1 MSAYETEGGSASER
15 RGLRDRLSSQ
25 AEDTIGRLADDLLEN
40 QVINSALQR
49 AFGARELVSQA
60 QESALEALNLPT
72 ASSIDKLA
80 RRLRS
85 ISQRL
90 DDIEDAVERLDRRL
104 ETLEDQSRAPL
115 GMSDRLERV
124 DLRLDDLAR
133 DVGALRRELA
143 PVETVPAA
151 QTRATVPEG

>member
-1 MSAYETEGGSASER
+1 MTSYEPEEGAEGG
-15 RGLRDRLSSQ
+15 LRARLSNQ
-25 AEDTIGRLADDLLEN
+25 AEETLGKLADDLLEN
-40 QVINSALQR
+40 PMVNSALQR
-49 AFGARELVSQA
+49 AFTAREVVSQA
-60 QESALEALNLPT
+60 QESAMEALNLPSA
-72 ASSIDKLA
+72 ASVDRLA

-90 DDIEDAVERLDRRL
+90 DEIEDTVERLDRRL
-104 ETLEDQSRAPL
+104 EDVQSERRAR
-115 GMSDRLERV
+115 SSEVERLERM

-143 PVETVPAA
+143 PVETIPVA

>member
-25 AEDTIGRLADDLLEN
+25 AEDTNGRLADVLLET
-40 QVINSALQR
+40 QVINSARPR